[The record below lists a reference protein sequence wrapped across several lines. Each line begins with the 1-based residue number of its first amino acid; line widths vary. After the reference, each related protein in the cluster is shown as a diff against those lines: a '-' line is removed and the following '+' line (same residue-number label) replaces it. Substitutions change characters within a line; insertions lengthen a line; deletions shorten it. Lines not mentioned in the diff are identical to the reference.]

1 MKIRAYTLD
10 SSKIIEPG
18 KPGYDPHQ
26 EQAKKDVSLDRH
38 AGECYVEIMD
48 EELRKELFSMC
59 HIEAA
64 DWTKP
69 ICVYLDRFAEG
80 KAFLT
85 MKYLGIFGNPLQR
98 HISGYVE
105 SDYTLSR
112 KVVDRLIQAEK
123 EG

>member
-10 SSKIIEPG
+10 GTKIIEPG

-26 EQAKKDVSLDRH
+26 EQAKKDVTLNGNV
-38 AGECYVEIMD
+38 GECYVEVMD

-59 HIEAA
+59 HIKSA

-69 ICVYLDRFAEG
+69 ICIYLDMFARG

-85 MKYLGIFGNPLQR
+85 MNYLGIFGNPLRR

-105 SDYTLSR
+105 RDYTLSQ
-112 KVVDRLIQAEK
+112 KVIDLLIQAEK
-123 EG
+123 EK